1 MTLKNKNMHPTP
13 HRQSLREVGESQAGK
28 SLRDEEDQ
36 RKDGLTR

>member
-1 MTLKNKNMHPTP
+1 MTLKNNNTHPTP
-13 HRQSLREVGESQAGK
+13 HRQSLREVGEGQAGK